1 MPYLSVLTSPLQ
13 TPPNVSVVRLVD
25 SNKVATIAASDR
37 MMGTAT
43 SVGGVTSPQ
52 QSKQSLFDSFVMS
65 CLRRLRTEDHPS
77 CDVILRCE
85 KYPIYRWSVNF
96 TV

>member
-1 MPYLSVLTSPLQ
+1 MPYLSVLTGPLQ

-37 MMGTAT
+37 MVGATAT
-43 SVGGVTSPQ
+43 SVGAVTSPQ

-65 CLRRLRTEDHPS
+65 CLRKLRTEDHPS
-77 CDVILRCE
+77 CDVILR
-85 KYPIYRWSVNF
+85 
-96 TV
+96 

>member
-1 MPYLSVLTSPLQ
+1 MPYLSVLTGPLQ

-37 MMGTAT
+37 MVGTAT
-43 SVGGVTSPQ
+43 SVGAVTSPQ

-65 CLRRLRTEDHPS
+65 CLRKLRTEDHPS
-77 CDVILRCE
+77 CDVILR
-85 KYPIYRWSVNF
+85 
-96 TV
+96 